1 MAKVSINKIS
11 KALQL
16 TVHGALLIL
25 FPLISLAPVEAEET
39 DSPNCP
45 LKKLNGIAAQEMM
58 VKGVIM
64 HTELEKQEQATHIE
78 YTFVHTVRADWT
90 IWVCIHG
97 VDVRDGQPDNLRLS
111 CTACDY

>member
-1 MAKVSINKIS
+1 MLIRAI
-11 KALQL
+11 AMLL
-16 TVHGALLIL
+16 LLIS
-25 FPLISLAPVEAEET
+25 FSAYAQ
-39 DSPNCP
+39 DSSDGQCR
-45 LKKLNGIAAQEMM
+45 LTTLEGADAQEMM

-64 HTELEKQEQATHIE
+64 HTELEKQEQATHME